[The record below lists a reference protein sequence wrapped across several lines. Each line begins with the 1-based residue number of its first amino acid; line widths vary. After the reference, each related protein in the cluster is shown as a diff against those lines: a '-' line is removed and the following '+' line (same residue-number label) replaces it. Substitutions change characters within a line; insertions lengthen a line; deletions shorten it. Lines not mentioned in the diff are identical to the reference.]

1 MPANTSDMPEKVHG
15 RPIVFGEVLFDRFPD
30 DTAVLGGAP
39 FNVAWHLQGFGHDPL
54 FLSRVGRDEPG
65 RQVGQAM
72 RHWGMDTTG
81 LQTDADYPT
90 GAVELAFEGGQH
102 SFDIL
107 PDQAYDH
114 IDGVAPRELL
124 QQTQPALLYH
134 GTLIIRTEEARK
146 ALAGV
151 LGASSVSVLLDVNL
165 RAPWWRQEDLP
176 ALLQRA
182 RWVKVNDEEL
192 HTLTGCLGLGTESLE
207 EGARRLQ
214 DAFDIELLIVTL
226 GAQGALAFQVSQE
239 AVAVRP
245 ETGADVVDTVGAGDA
260 FISVAIAGLLRG
272 WPVPLAMR
280 RAQKFAARICR
291 QKGATSAD
299 ATLYREVTE
308 AWE

>member
-1 MPANTSDMPEKVHG
+1 M
-15 RPIVFGEVLFDRFPD
+15 
-30 DTAVLGGAP
+30 
-39 FNVAWHLQGFGHDPL
+39 
-54 FLSRVGRDEPG
+54 RD
-65 RQVGQAM
+65 
-72 RHWGMDTTG
+72 WGMDTTG

-90 GAVELAFEGGQH
+90 GVVEIAFEGGQP

-124 QQTQPALLYH
+124 QQTQSALLYH
-134 GTLIIRTEEARK
+134 GTLVTRTEEVRK

-151 LGASSVSVLLDVNL
+151 LGTSSVSVILDVNL

-192 HTLTGCLGLGTESLE
+192 HTLTDCLGLGTESLE

-214 DAFDIELLIVTL
+214 DAFDIGLLIVTL

-239 AVAVRP
+239 AVVVRP
-245 ETGADVVDTVGAGDA
+245 EAGADVVDTVGAGDA
-260 FISVAIAGLLRG
+260 FISVAMVGLLRG
-272 WPVPLAMR
+272 WSIPLVMQ

-299 ATLYREVTE
+299 ATLYRKVMET
-308 AWE
+308 WE